1 MSFRSSAQHR
11 SHWTQQTSTKLELN
25 LFANREGGNNFMKSM
40 EELKQAQVHLKKQIV
55 KRQQE
60 LKEAREEIAKEQG
73 ISA

>member
-1 MSFRSSAQHR
+1 
-11 SHWTQQTSTKLELN
+11 
-25 LFANREGGNNFMKSM
+25 MKSM